1 MILTLDSDVKPK
13 DIEQSDIIVNRATI
27 PDDPPPAYSKPQP
40 ELPPVAGPA
49 TVPLAVIPIP
59 DSVKPSNFLSL
70 SRGNTQIKGTYVIDP
85 RIKVPQPLLPP
96 LAEDETETTR
106 RNLFLHTSNGSIE
119 AEVFIV
125 GDGDHKQKV
134 NMLVKSS
141 NGSVVMKLHTSAAR
155 PPINIRAQSSN
166 GSVTIHLPRSFRGPV
181 TVSTRNGA
189 IRFSDALSAELTTFN
204 EVNKTRRCF
213 IGDYSDWTDQP
224 EGWMGDEL
232 SLETMNGGIKV
243 QYDVE
248 ASASN
253 SASKAKGKG
262 LFAKLLGV

>member
-96 LAEDETETTR
+96 

-134 NMLVKSS
+134 KMMAKSS
-141 NGSVVMKLHTSAAR
+141 NGSVVVKLHTSAAR

-232 SLETMNGGIKV
+232 NLETMNGGIKV
-243 QYDVE
+243 QYD
-248 ASASN
+248 
-253 SASKAKGKG
+253 AKGKG